1 MPWQLIPTIIK
12 SYLANIDL
20 ELSSPKSV
28 RDFIFIEDVIN
39 AYFKI
44 IENVSE
50 LKGEIFNL
58 GTGKQSTIGEVVSL
72 VKKITQSTKKPRYGQ
87 IKLAQYEPKNWVADI
102 SKIKK
107 LLNWQPKYSLEE
119 ALKENIRWFKRNFS
133 KTFNSKSLKSLWNY
147 QIMLSTSLFLK
158 K

>member
-1 MPWQLIPTIIK
+1 M
-12 SYLANIDL
+12 
-20 ELSSPKSV
+20 
-28 RDFIFIEDVIN
+28 
-39 AYFKI
+39 
-44 IENVSE
+44 
-50 LKGEIFNL
+50 
-58 GTGKQSTIGEVVSL
+58 VSL

-133 KTFNSKSLKSLWNY
+133 KTFNSKSLKSL
-147 QIMLSTSLFLK
+147 
-158 K
+158 